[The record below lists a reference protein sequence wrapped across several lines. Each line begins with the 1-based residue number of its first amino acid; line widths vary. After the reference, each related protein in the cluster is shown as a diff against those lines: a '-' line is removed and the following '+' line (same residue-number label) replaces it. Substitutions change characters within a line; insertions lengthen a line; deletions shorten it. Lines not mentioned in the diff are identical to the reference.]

1 MLREVQR
8 VYRLQGVEINDKH
21 IEVIVRQMMKK
32 IRIEDN
38 GDTELLPGTMV
49 DILDFED
56 INEEMIAQGKEP
68 AEGKQVMLGITK
80 ASLATN
86 SFLSAASFQETTKVL
101 TEAAIKG
108 KVDPL
113 IGLKENVIIGKLIP
127 VGTGMKR
134 YRNTRLS
141 TDAVETIDFGGDMY
155 GDDAELNLSDGS
167 ELDAEGAER
176 NEDVNTEAETVEVG
190 TDADNQ

>member
-1 MLREVQR
+1 MCHGSES
-8 VYRLQGVEINDKH
+8 
-21 IEVIVRQMMKK
+21 
-32 IRIEDN
+32 
-38 GDTELLPGTMV
+38 
-49 DILDFED
+49 
-56 INEEMIAQGKEP
+56 
-68 AEGKQVMLGITK
+68 TK
-80 ASLATN
+80 C
-86 SFLSAASFQETTKVL
+86 
-101 TEAAIKG
+101 G
-108 KVDPL
+108 
-113 IGLKENVIIGKLIP
+113 
-127 VGTGMKR
+127 GMKR

>member
-1 MLREVQR
+1 
-8 VYRLQGVEINDKH
+8 
-21 IEVIVRQMMKK
+21 
-32 IRIEDN
+32 
-38 GDTELLPGTMV
+38 
-49 DILDFED
+49 
-56 INEEMIAQGKEP
+56 
-68 AEGKQVMLGITK
+68 
-80 ASLATN
+80 
-86 SFLSAASFQETTKVL
+86 
-101 TEAAIKG
+101 
-108 KVDPL
+108 

-167 ELDAEGAER
+167 ELDAEGAEL

>member
-1 MLREVQR
+1 
-8 VYRLQGVEINDKH
+8 
-21 IEVIVRQMMKK
+21 
-32 IRIEDN
+32 
-38 GDTELLPGTMV
+38 MV
-49 DILDFED
+49 DFLDYDET
-56 INEEMIAQGKEP
+56 NKALIAEGKEP
-68 AEGKQVMLGITK
+68 AEGKQVLLGITK
-80 ASLATN
+80 ASLASD

-108 KVDPL
+108 KVDNL